1 MKLLDTNGGNTK
13 LRKNNANIS
22 DGVFSM
28 IGKVMGNKPS
38 GIRVAGLSLAPSDV
52 ACPAS
57 RMAGCQKPCLMSAGY
72 GKFDSVKSG
81 REKKRDWLFDDRPAF
96 LEQLTKELHNFDK
109 LTKKQGVQGV
119 VRLNVISDIVWEHSN
134 YEIPQQFPDLFFY
147 DYTKISGRLGK
158 TPSNYELMFSWSGMP
173 NYQPSVDRA
182 MKTDAPMA
190 VVFDCD
196 FPKEFLGRAVFDGD
210 KSDLF
215 NITRRGGVIA
225 LKAKGDARGSNDPFV
240 VSSRNANRHLLVA

>member
-13 LRKNNANIS
+13 LRKNNANIN

-38 GIRVAGLSLAPSDV
+38 GIRVAGLSLAPSDS

-72 GKFDSVKSG
+72 GKFDNVKTG

-119 VRLNVISDIVWEHSN
+119 VRLNVISDIVWEHSK

-182 MKTDAPMA
+182 MQTDVPMA

-215 NITRRGGVIA
+215 NITRRGDVIA

>member
-38 GIRVAGLSLAPSDV
+38 GIRVAGLSLAPSDI

-72 GKFDSVKSG
+72 GKFDNVKSG

-147 DYTKISGRLGK
+147 DYTKMSGRLGN

-173 NYQPSVDRA
+173 NYQPSVNRA
-182 MKTDAPMA
+182 MQTDTPIA

-196 FPKEFLGRAVFDGD
+196 FPRKFLGRAVFDGD